1 MATSTQEIKNMRLIS
16 HHDLNGYGN
25 IGEGVAIHKTRDGR
39 RIFYMAHVAAPKDI
53 TSVDV
58 TDINNPKLIAQTDLD
73 YPHLRSNSL
82 AIVGDTMLV
91 AYQSTEH
98 NQPGTGVGVYD
109 ISNAEEPRRIGF
121 WKAQGAQS
129 KGCHCLWWTDGEYA
143 HLSTGTPDS
152 RPTNPKDDQFYV
164 ILDVK
169 NPSNPV
175 EAGRWHFPG
184 TQEGDSAPPLARHPQ
199 FDAGHS
205 LHNANVYPDRPDRA
219 YCAWKD
225 SGVVTLDIS
234 NKSNISMLAN
244 VNYAP
249 PFPGF
254 THTVLPLFEREMLVV
269 TQEAVRQGG
278 EDYPKLVWL
287 MDNRVETNPIITST
301 LPMADTEDFFNR
313 PGRYGAHNVYEN
325 QPGETSMRIDEDL
338 VFGTFFNAGIRVFNT
353 KNAFQPEEVAYF
365 VPEIPEGAD
374 ANGINDIHVDE
385 NGIMYV
391 VDRIKGGMY
400 ILELNI

>member
-1 MATSTQEIKNMRLIS
+1 MATQTQEIKNMRLIS
-16 HHDLNGYGN
+16 HHDLNGWGN
-25 IGEGVAIHKTRDGR
+25 LGEGIALHQSHDGR

-58 TDINNPKLIAQTDLD
+58 TDLANPKLIAQTDLD

-82 AIVGDTMLV
+82 SIQGDTMLV
-91 AYQSTEH
+91 AYQSTEP

-121 WKAQGAQS
+121 WDAKGAQS
-129 KGCHCLWWTDGEYA
+129 RGCHCLWWADGEYA
-143 HLSTGTPDS
+143 HLATGTPDS

-169 NPSNPV
+169 DPTRPT
-175 EAGRWHFPG
+175 EAGRWWFPG

-205 LHNANVYPDRPDRA
+205 LHNANVYPQRLDRA

-234 NKSNISMLAN
+234 DKAHPTMVAN
-244 VNYAP
+244 LNYAP

-254 THTVLPLFEREMLVV
+254 THTVLPLFSRDMLVV
-269 TQEAVRQGG
+269 TQEAVRPKG

-287 MDNRVETNPIITST
+287 IDNRLESNPVIIST
-301 LPMADTEDFFNR
+301 LPMADTNDFFSR

-325 QPGETSMRIDEDL
+325 LPGPTSSINENL
-338 VFGTFFNAGIRVFNT
+338 IYATFFNAGIRVFDTSNP
-353 KNAFQPEEVAYF
+353 FQPEEVAYF
-365 VPEIPEGAD
+365 VPQIPAGAE
-374 ANGINDIHVDE
+374 ANGINDVHVDE

-391 VDRIKGGMY
+391 VDRINGGLY
-400 ILELNI
+400 ILELTI

>member
-1 MATSTQEIKNMRLIS
+1 
-16 HHDLNGYGN
+16 
-25 IGEGVAIHKTRDGR
+25 
-39 RIFYMAHVAAPKDI
+39 
-53 TSVDV
+53 
-58 TDINNPKLIAQTDLD
+58 LD
-73 YPHLRSNSL
+73 YSHLRSNSL
-82 AIVGDTMLV
+82 SIVGDTMLV
-91 AYQSTEH
+91 AYQSTDH

-121 WKAQGAQS
+121 WNAQGPQS
-129 KGCHCLWWTDGEYA
+129 KGCHCLWWVDGEYA
-143 HLSTGTPDS
+143 HLSSGTPDS
-152 RPTNPKDDQFYV
+152 RPTNSKDDQFYV

-234 NKSNISMLAN
+234 DKSNISMIAN
-244 VNYAP
+244 LNYAP

-254 THTVLPLFEREMLVV
+254 THTVLPMFNREMLVV
-269 TQEAVRQGG
+269 TQESVRQGG
-278 EDYPKLVWL
+278 EDWPKLVWL
-287 MDNRVETNPIITST
+287 MDNRVESNPIITST

-325 QPGETSMRIDEDL
+325 QPGETSLINEDL
-338 VFGTFFNAGIRVFNT
+338 VFGTFFNAGIRVFDI
-353 KNAFQPEEVAYF
+353 KNPFQPEEVAYF